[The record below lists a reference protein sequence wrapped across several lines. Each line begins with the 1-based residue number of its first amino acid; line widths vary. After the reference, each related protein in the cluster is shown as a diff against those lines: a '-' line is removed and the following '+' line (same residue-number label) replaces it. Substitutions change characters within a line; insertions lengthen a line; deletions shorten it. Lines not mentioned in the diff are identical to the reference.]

1 MTDQNKEVRVDVG
14 DIVRIT
20 CDYIPGLEEVA
31 DTNDDVHDDI
41 YVLGRTG
48 TILTVQGGNKFR
60 VRVDG
65 YGVGHGG
72 WWFPAD
78 ALELLVR
85 NPDYTEA

>member
-1 MTDQNKEVRVDVG
+1 MRGKRKEERMDVG

-20 CDYIPGLEEVA
+20 CAYIPGLEEVA
-31 DTNDDVHDDI
+31 HDNEDLEEDL
-41 YVLGRTG
+41 YVMGRTG
-48 TILTVQGGNKFR
+48 TILTVQGGSKYR

-72 WWFPAD
+72 WWFPED
-78 ALELLVR
+78 ALELVVR